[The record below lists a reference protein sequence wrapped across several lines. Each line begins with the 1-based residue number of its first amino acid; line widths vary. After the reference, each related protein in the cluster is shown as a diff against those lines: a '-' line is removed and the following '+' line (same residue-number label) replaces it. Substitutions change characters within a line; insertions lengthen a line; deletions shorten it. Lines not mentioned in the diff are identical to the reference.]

1 MEWAVSLL
9 IGLLFGC
16 GVYCLLRRSIVRLV
30 IGVLLISQGANLL
43 VFLSGGLTLG
53 QPPIVAKGAK
63 VPEAPFADPLPQ
75 AMVLTALVIG
85 LGLVAFLLTLVFR
98 AHEAVGSDDIN
109 NFDSTEKAHSAE
121 GGKE

>member
-1 MEWAVSLL
+1 MEWAVSGL
-9 IGLLFGC
+9 IGILFAC
-16 GVYCLLRRSIVRLV
+16 GLYCLLRRSVVRLV
-30 IGVLLISQGANLL
+30 IGVLLLSQGANLL

-53 QPPIVAKGAK
+53 QPPMVAYGAK
-63 VPEAPFADPLPQ
+63 VPVAPYADPLPQ

-109 NFDSTEKAHSAE
+109 AFDSTEKSHGTAE
-121 GGKE
+121 QK